1 MKYYLQYGG
10 WVYLTTALLCALLT
24 YGLIRWSKRR
34 QVYDLDP
41 YRIKPQ
47 SKVATFGGTAL
58 FISFWAGVYLLKIPF
73 SPFIKTLAFSSL
85 IVLVTGIID
94 DYHPLSPF
102 QKSIGILIAS
112 HLLYFQT
119 DVQIAPYYLLH
130 TLSTSVKQSLIYLAT
145 IGWLYFLTNSVNLLD
160 GLDGVASSVS
170 ATSLMMLALISL
182 NFSTTVQMSLIQMM
196 LLLCCAIIGFL
207 FFNWP
212 PAKIYL
218 GDTGSLFI
226 GFMCAVFSVSGL
238 KNASFYT
245 LLVPLLVYLIPV
257 FDTFY
262 ALIRRLLS
270 GRSIS
275 KGDQEH
281 LHHRMLHSGW
291 QVQQIIFGLVSLTL
305 VSGILASL
313 TYTYYKY
320 RHAILMAVILLILS
334 LILWMKYLKKDRK

>member
-1 MKYYLQYGG
+1 MKDYLQQGG
-10 WVYLTTALLCALLT
+10 WVYLTTGLLSAFLT
-24 YGLIRWSKRR
+24 YGLIYWSKKR
-34 QVYDLDP
+34 QIYDLDP
-41 YRIKPQ
+41 HGIKSQ
-47 SKVATFGGTAL
+47 NNVATFGGVAL

-73 SPFIKTLAFSSL
+73 SPFTKTLAMSSL

-94 DYHPLSPF
+94 DYHPLSPV

-112 HLLYFQT
+112 HLLYAQT
-119 DVQIAPYYLLH
+119 DIQIAPYYLLS
-130 TLSTSVKQSLIYLAT
+130 TLSPGVKQSLIYLAT
-145 IGWLYFLTNSVNLLD
+145 IGWFYFLTNSVNLLD

-170 ATSLMMLALISL
+170 ATSLIMLALISL
-182 NFSTTVQMSLIQMM
+182 NFSLTVQKSLIQMM
-196 LLLCCAIIGFL
+196 LLLVCAIIGFL

-257 FDTFY
+257 FDAFY
-262 ALIRRLLS
+262 ALVRRLFS
-270 GRSIS
+270 GHSIS

-291 QVQQIIFGLVSLTL
+291 HVQQIIFGLVSLTI
-305 VSGILASL
+305 VSGLLASL
-313 TYTYYKY
+313 TYTYYQY
-320 RHAILMAVILLILS
+320 RHSILLVVVLLILS
-334 LILWMKYLKKDRK
+334 LIGWMKYLKKDNK